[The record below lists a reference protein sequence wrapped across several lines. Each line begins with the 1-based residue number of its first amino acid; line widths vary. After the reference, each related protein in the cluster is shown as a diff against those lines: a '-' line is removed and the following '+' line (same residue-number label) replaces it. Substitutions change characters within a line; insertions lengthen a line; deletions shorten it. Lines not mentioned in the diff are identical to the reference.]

1 MRALQFDT
9 ATEHLRKTISL
20 DPGRTEA
27 FILLGAVMEIRG
39 GVSRHEKII
48 EPSFLSILL
57 TNPPSEPLRDQLQ
70 GDGGNEG
77 AFVGAV

>member
-20 DPGRTEA
+20 DPDRTKA
-27 FILLGAVMEIRG
+27 FILLGVVMEVRG

-48 EPSFLSILL
+48 EPRFLYILF
-57 TNPPSEPLRDQLQ
+57 TNPPSETFRD
-70 GDGGNEG
+70 
-77 AFVGAV
+77 